1 MDAKKHILH
10 NIILVEEKEEGGETI
25 LNSVFAK
32 DDKAKSER
40 DFTISHLRKSQIHFL
55 AEFNY
60 NERRINVVGDLR
72 MLSNMVE
79 LS

>member
-10 NIILVEEKEEGGETI
+10 ILVEEKEEGGETI

-55 AEFNY
+55 TEFNY
-60 NERRINVVGDLR
+60 NERRINVVFVGDLR
-72 MLSNMVE
+72 MLSNMVD